1 MTIRAANNLCKRGT
15 YSSFLQVKRIACF
28 LLLLC
33 STPVFREVLA
43 ICYFDTLIAEITYTI

>member
-28 LLLLC
+28 LLLLLQKLHIQFKNKKKWLFILY
-33 STPVFREVLA
+33 PIVA
-43 ICYFDTLIAEITYTI
+43 